1 MITIEEKV
9 ESLAWISIDEIVLFM
24 KGTAHVPA
32 EGLTATTMLEL
43 LKSGWTAL
51 PF

>member
-1 MITIEEKV
+1 MYAIENSIKE
-9 ESLAWISIDEIVLFM
+9 LAWISMEEIVLFM
-24 KGTAHVPA
+24 KGTANVPA
-32 EGLTATTMLEL
+32 NNLTPVAMLEL

>member
-1 MITIEEKV
+1 MYLIEDAIKE
-9 ESLAWISIDEIVLFM
+9 LAWISMDEIVLFM

-32 EGLTATTMLEL
+32 EGLTPVAMLEL